1 MLTVRLYRRTAW
13 RKVKSWKVNWGFSF
27 EEWQNQTLLEL
38 LDFLVYRMQ
47 ATGSGLMALLQVNIH
62 LQIRL
67 KSAGIFNC
75 ILTESSIWMHKAWKE
90 KKHTFWC
97 IHIFLMP
104 FWGCVRK
111 GWDLFDEWGRQ
122 SGVRDSSIVLMVLQV
137 LFWNMSHTGKWFQ
150 LWMELEKLRWK
161 SNFFFSCTFWYIS
174 IFFRHE

>member
-1 MLTVRLYRRTAW
+1 M
-13 RKVKSWKVNWGFSF
+13 NWGFSF

-47 ATGSGLMALLQVNIH
+47 ATGSGLMALLQVNT
-62 LQIRL
+62 LT
-67 KSAGIFNC
+67 N
-75 ILTESSIWMHKAWKE
+75 ILTESSIWMHKARKE

-122 SGVRDSSIVLMVLQV
+122 SGVQDSSIVLMVLQV
-137 LFWNMSHTGKWFQ
+137 LFWNMSHTGKYFNCEWNRRN
-150 LWMELEKLRWK
+150 WAGRE
-161 SNFFFSCTFWYIS
+161 IS
-174 IFFRHE
+174 F